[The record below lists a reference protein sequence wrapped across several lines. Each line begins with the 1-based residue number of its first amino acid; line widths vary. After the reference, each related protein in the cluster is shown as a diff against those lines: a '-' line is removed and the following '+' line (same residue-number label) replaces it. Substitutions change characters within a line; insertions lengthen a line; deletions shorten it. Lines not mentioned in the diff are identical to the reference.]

1 MENISKVAEFIDLR
15 RKLETQLYDYEM
27 NNLFGKIDRDDE
39 YVEYVDAMRTLSLCL
54 NLAGELIGL
63 QPKPKRTL
71 RDLIGLEDDEDDR
84 RENK

>member
-1 MENISKVAEFIDLR
+1 MYSKIGEFIDLR
-15 RKLETQLYDYEM
+15 RRLEKQLYDYEM
-27 NNLFGKIDRDDE
+27 NNLFDKTDRDDE

-54 NLAGELIGL
+54 DKASEIIGL

-71 RDLIGLEDDEDDR
+71 KDLIGLEDDKDDR

>member
-15 RKLETQLYDYEM
+15 RKLEKQLYDYEM
-27 NNLFGKIDRDDE
+27 NNLVGKIDRDDE

-54 NLAGELIGL
+54 DTASELIGL

-71 RDLIGLEDDEDDR
+71 KDLIGLEDDEDGR

>member
-39 YVEYVDAMRTLSLCL
+39 YMEYVDAMRTLSRCL
-54 NLAGELIGL
+54 DLANELIGL
-63 QPKPKRTL
+63 QPKPKRILRTL
-71 RDLIGLEDDEDDR
+71 LED
-84 RENK
+84 